1 MHRDVDRVLISQQQI
16 AMRIAELARM
26 ITDDHTPPRLDRPAQ
41 VTIVPVLTGGMIFC
55 ADLVRQIPIAMQIG
69 IISVSSYPGQ
79 TVASQGAQVVAQ
91 QLGSL
96 HGRRVLLLDDVLD
109 SGQTIR
115 LVQAV
120 LRQQGAASV
129 RTCVLLRK
137 DRPSTRDVQVD
148 YVGFDIPD
156 VFVVGY
162 GLDFDNYY
170 RNLPDIVTLKP
181 EVLARNGNE
190 RPA

>member
-1 MHRDVDRVLISQQQI
+1 MQRDIERVLIPQGQI
-16 AMRIAELARM
+16 ARRVAELAGM
-26 ITDDHTPPRLDRPAQ
+26 ITADHSAPKLAGPAEI
-41 VTIVPVLTGGMIFC
+41 TIVPVLTGAMIFC
-55 ADLVRQIPIAMQIG
+55 GDLIRQVPLHMQIG
-69 IISVSSYPGQ
+69 LMSVSSYPGRSLSAQ
-79 TVASQGAQVVAQ
+79 DAAVVASQ
-91 QLGSL
+91 LGDL
-96 HGRRVLLLDDVLD
+96 KGRHVLLVDDVLD

-120 LRQQGAASV
+120 VREQGAASV

-137 DRPSTRDVQVD
+137 DRPSARQVAVD

-170 RNLPDIVTLKP
+170 RNLPDIVTLK
-181 EVLARNGNE
+181 ARVIEG
-190 RPA
+190 RT